1 MENILRGCIDMDIKR
16 EERKFDHIAHAVELE
31 KGPDSAGWDDIEV
44 IHQALFRY
52 DLQDI
57 DTRIELFD
65 KELDF
70 PLIINALT
78 GGAKGL
84 EKING
89 ILASVAQELKIG
101 LAVGSQMAGIVNK
114 EVRHTYQITRQK
126 NPEGLI
132 LANVSAL
139 AQPKDALAAVEM
151 LEADALQIHLNG
163 VQELIMAEGDR
174 DFRGLAD
181 NVQEIITRVPVPVIV
196 KEVGFGISKE
206 TTQQLYKLGVRS
218 VDISGKGGTNFASI
232 ELARNPRESL
242 EFLRHWGI
250 TTVCSLLEVKD
261 LNLPLTVIAS
271 GGIENGLEMFKAL
284 GLGADAVGIAG
295 AFVKTL
301 IREGE
306 ESLTKKII
314 DIKEA
319 LKIIMLTSG
328 AQKIADIKNNPLV
341 IKGDTWFWCQQR
353 GINIKKY
360 AQRS

>member
-1 MENILRGCIDMDIKR
+1 MDKKR

-31 KGPDSAGWDDIEV
+31 KGPDSAGWEDVEV
-44 IHQALFRY
+44 IHQALFHY
-52 DLQDI
+52 DLEEI
-57 DTRIELFD
+57 DTSVKLFD
-65 KELDF
+65 KELDS

-89 ILASVAQELKIG
+89 ILGEIAKELKIG
-101 LAVGSQMAGIVNK
+101 LAVGSQMAGIINK

-126 NPEGLI
+126 YPAGLI

-139 AQPKDALAAVEM
+139 AQPKEALEAVEM
-151 LEADALQIHLNG
+151 LEADALQLHLNG

-174 DFRGLAD
+174 HFQGLAD
-181 NVQEIITRVPVPVIV
+181 NISEIVTKVSVPVIV
-196 KEVGFGISKE
+196 KEVGFGISRE
-206 TTQQLYKLGVRS
+206 TAQQLYKLGVRA

-232 ELARNPRESL
+232 ELARNPQEKFN
-242 EFLRHWGI
+242 FLRHWGI
-250 TTVCSLLEVKD
+250 TTACSLLEVKD

-295 AFVKTL
+295 VFVKTL

-306 ESLTKKII
+306 ESLIKKIS
-314 DIKEA
+314 DIKES
-319 LKIIMLTSG
+319 LRILMLITG
-328 AQKIADIKNNPLV
+328 AHKTADIRNKPFV
-341 IKGDTWFWCQQR
+341 VKGETWFWCEQR
-353 GINIKKY
+353 GINVKKY
-360 AQRS
+360 AQQS